1 MQGWLWRGTTVVIP
15 KSILILWKPSS
26 QIVITTAHV
35 GVVELG
41 TF

>member
-1 MQGWLWRGTTVVIP
+1 MVMEGN
-15 KSILILWKPSS
+15 KSSDSKVS

-41 TF
+41 TY